1 MDIEPEIKEDGDNEP
16 HESAM
21 KEERQEVDQNN
32 SAMEEEKGQK
42 FVEEIKIGD
51 ETIFTIPIDLQ
62 EQENNLVHR

>member
-51 ETIFTIPIDLQ
+51 
-62 EQENNLVHR
+62 